1 MKQSEVVEGFRPSGG
16 VIVVGFDGSVH
27 ARLALKWGADEAK
40 RRHALLRILF
50 APDGD
55 AVNVPGWYGS
65 DGSGCGPAEAVIDEG
80 VALVATRHPSVL
92 TRGEVVEWP
101 PAMVLTQASRAA
113 DLMVMGARGR
123 GGFDELLLGSVT
135 DQCLHHA
142 HCPVVVVH
150 SDVDDPVVSPAH
162 PRIVVGVDGSL
173 GAARALRWAVNEAA
187 VRSAV
192 VDAVFAWQ
200 YPPVGVFSIGP
211 VQGYQSLAREI
222 LDAAADHAHEL
233 APAVPFRTSST
244 FSATVPALID
254 ASSRADLL
262 VVGSQSHGGFRTALL
277 GSVAQQCA
285 RHASCSVV
293 VIRPRIEDDAPHRT
307 ANRDAAVAAGTADRA
322 TDDASRPV
330 ALVPRGDQ

>member
-173 GAARALRWAVNEAA
+173 GAARALRWAVNEPVRSSTPPPITPTSWLRRFLSERPARSPRPFPHSSTPAVGPISWSSVRRVTADSGPHCWDQSPSSAPVTPA
-187 VRSAV
+187 VRS
-192 VDAVFAWQ
+192 
-200 YPPVGVFSIGP
+200 
-211 VQGYQSLAREI
+211 
-222 LDAAADHAHEL
+222 
-233 APAVPFRTSST
+233 SS
-244 FSATVPALID
+244 S
-254 ASSRADLL
+254 
-262 VVGSQSHGGFRTALL
+262 
-277 GSVAQQCA
+277 
-285 RHASCSVV
+285 
-293 VIRPRIEDDAPHRT
+293 
-307 ANRDAAVAAGTADRA
+307 
-322 TDDASRPV
+322 
-330 ALVPRGDQ
+330 ALVSRTMPLTVRPTETRPLRLGPLTGPPTMPPGRWHWFRAVTSDSVGPDGRQPDRPDGGARCSGRLSDGTGI